1 MGGLL
6 DKAKTKSTDDSEKP
20 KESKSDDSSGLLK
33 KAEPLSSSLND
44 SKVKSSV
51 KVDGPDIPLIL
62 NIAGWVIIL
71 VGAILSLQGGSWGII
86 VVLVVLI
93 AGVGSLVQSQ
103 RMSNNLS
110 KAKMI
115 LSITVAV
122 LIATGPYVALILVPT
137 NSNIV
142 VTELSI
148 NETDDTISFTV
159 RGSFDSV
166 DAEIVHDGD
175 VLWSDSRS
183 TKSEKITFTVPIAD
197 IFVTNAIDYRGVDN
211 GVLEEYQINAVSSEG
226 EKSSA
231 ILNPA
236 YMTRE
241 VTGAAVKI
249 NQIDKPN
256 QDGVVEVVGIQ
267 VEVSLGLLNPSHANQ
282 DGGGHDTTK
291 AYSISSDYQVDVRI
305 YKTSSKTLWTHDTV
319 IEVNGYSASWQCDK
333 SGTGPKSG
341 TTQQTWLG
349 LCGTVEEP
357 GAEYIE
363 KDEFY
368 DDDGCYTFEVII
380 TNELYSDQPVITV
393 NSNSWELEWDELGTD
408 SSLPTC

>member
-1 MGGLL
+1 MSGLL
-6 DKAKTKSTDDSEKP
+6 DKAKTKSTGDSAKA
-20 KESKSDDSSGLLK
+20 KESKSAETSGLLK
-33 KAEPLSSSLND
+33 KSEPASLSV
-44 SKVKSSV
+44 SKVKSAE
-51 KVDGPDIPLIL
+51 KQEGPDIPMIL

-71 VGAILSLQGGSWGII
+71 IGAILSLQGGSWGII
-86 VVLVVLI
+86 VVLVVLV
-93 AGVGSLVQSQ
+93 AGVGSLIQSQ

-110 KAKMI
+110 KPKMI
-115 LSITVAV
+115 LSIAVAV
-122 LIATGPYVALILVPT
+122 LIATGPYAALVLIPT

-142 VTELSI
+142 VTEISI
-148 NETDDTISFTV
+148 NENDDTISFTV

-166 DAEIVHDGD
+166 DAEIVHDGNI
-175 VLWSDSRS
+175 LWSDSGS
-183 TKSEKITFTVPIAD
+183 TKSEKLKFTVPIAE

-226 EKSSA
+226 QKSSA

-241 VTGAAVKI
+241 VTNAAVKI

-256 QDGVVEVVGIQ
+256 QDGIVEVVGLQ
-267 VEVSLGLLNPSHANQ
+267 VEISLGLINPSHTNQ
-282 DGGGHDTTK
+282 DGGGHDTGY
-291 AYSISSDYQVDVRI
+291 AFSISSDYQVDVRI
-305 YKTSSKTLWTHDTV
+305 YKTSSKTLWSHDTIIDV
-319 IEVNGYSASWQCDK
+319 DGYSATWQCDK
-333 SGTGPKSG
+333 SGSGPQSG

-380 TNELYSDQPVITV
+380 TNELYSNQPVTTV
-393 NSNSWELEWDELGTD
+393 NSNSWELEWDELGTE

>member
-1 MGGLL
+1 
-6 DKAKTKSTDDSEKP
+6 
-20 KESKSDDSSGLLK
+20 
-33 KAEPLSSSLND
+33 
-44 SKVKSSV
+44 
-51 KVDGPDIPLIL
+51 
-62 NIAGWVIIL
+62 
-71 VGAILSLQGGSWGII
+71 
-86 VVLVVLI
+86 VLFVLI

-103 RMSNNLS
+103 RMSSNLS
-110 KAKMI
+110 KPKMI
-115 LSITVAV
+115 LSIVVAV

-148 NETDDTISFTV
+148 NETDDTVSFTV
-159 RGSFDSV
+159 RGSFDSM

-183 TKSEKITFTVPIAD
+183 TKSEKVTFTVPIAD

-211 GVLEEYQINAVSSEG
+211 GILEEYQINAVSSEG
-226 EKSSA
+226 QKSSA

-236 YMTRE
+236 FMTRE

-267 VEVSLGLLNPSHANQ
+267 VEISLGLLNPSHANQ
-282 DGGGHDTTK
+282 DGGGHETGN
-291 AYSISSDYQVDVRI
+291 AFSISSDYQVDVRI

-319 IEVNGYSASWQCDK
+319 IEVDGYTATWQCEK
-333 SGTGPKSG
+333 SGTGSKSG

-380 TNELYSDQPVITV
+380 TNELYSNQPVTTV
-393 NSNSWELEWDELGTD
+393 NSNSWELEWDELGTE

>member
-6 DKAKTKSTDDSEKP
+6 DKAKTRGTDDADKP
-20 KESKSDDSSGLLK
+20 KKSQSEQTGGLLK
-33 KAEPLSSSLND
+33 KAEPEPVTQLD
-44 SKVKSSV
+44 SDVKSVV
-51 KVDGPDIPLIL
+51 KADGLDIPLIL
-62 NIAGWVIIL
+62 NIAGWIIIL

-86 VVLVVLI
+86 VVMVVLV
-93 AGVGSLVQSQ
+93 AGIGSLIQSQ

-110 KAKMI
+110 KPKMI
-115 LSITVAV
+115 ISIAVAV
-122 LIATGPYVALILVPT
+122 LIATGPYAALVLIPT

-142 VTELSI
+142 VTEISM

-166 DAEIVHDGD
+166 DAEIMHDGD
-175 VLWSDSRS
+175 VLWSDSGT
-183 TKSEKITFTVPIAD
+183 TKSEKITFIVPIAD
-197 IFVTNAIDYRGVDN
+197 IYVTNAIDYRGLTD
-211 GVLEEYQINAVSSEG
+211 GVLEEYQINAVSSDG
-226 EKSSA
+226 QKSSA
-231 ILNPA
+231 IINPA

-241 VTGAAVKI
+241 VTSAAVKI

-256 QDGVVEVVGIQ
+256 QDGIVEVVGLQ
-267 VEVSLGLLNPSHANQ
+267 VQISLGLLNPSHSNT
-282 DGGGHDTTK
+282 DGGGHDTGN
-291 AYSISSDYQVDVRI
+291 AFSISSDYKVDVRI
-305 YKTSSKTLWTHDTV
+305 YKSSSQTLWSHDTQILV
-319 IEVNGYSASWQCDK
+319 DGYSASWQCIK
-333 SGTGPKSG
+333 SGSG
-341 TTQQTWLG
+341 SQNGITQQTWLG

-380 TNELYSDQPVITV
+380 TNELYSTQPVTTV
-393 NSNSWELEWDELGTD
+393 SSNSWELEWDELGTE

>member
-1 MGGLL
+1 MSGLL
-6 DKAKTKSTDDSEKP
+6 DKAKTKSTDDSGTP
-20 KESKSDDSSGLLK
+20 KESKSGDSSGLLK
-33 KAEPLSSSLND
+33 KTEPLSASLLD
-44 SKVKSSV
+44 SEAKSTVKA
-51 KVDGPDIPLIL
+51 DGLDIPLIL

-71 VGAILSLQGGSWGII
+71 VGAILSLQGGSWGIV
-86 VVLVVLI
+86 VVLFVLI

-103 RMSNNLS
+103 RMSSNLS
-110 KAKMI
+110 KPKMI
-115 LSITVAV
+115 LSIVVAV

-148 NETDDTISFTV
+148 NETDDTVSFTV
-159 RGSFDSV
+159 RGSFDSM

-183 TKSEKITFTVPIAD
+183 TKSEKVTFTVPIAD

-211 GVLEEYQINAVSSEG
+211 GILEVYQINAVSSEG
-226 EKSSA
+226 QKSSA

-236 YMTRE
+236 FMTRE

-267 VEVSLGLLNPSHANQ
+267 VEISLGLLNPSHANQ
-282 DGGGHDTTK
+282 DGGGHETGN
-291 AYSISSDYQVDVRI
+291 AFSISSDYQVDVRI

-319 IEVNGYSASWQCDK
+319 IEVDGYTATWQCEK
-333 SGTGPKSG
+333 SGTGSKSG

-380 TNELYSDQPVITV
+380 TNELYSNQPVTTV
-393 NSNSWELEWDELGTD
+393 NSNSWELEWDELGTE